1 MNQPREVSIALVG
14 CGFVA
19 DYYMATLGSYP
30 WIRVAG
36 VFDIDAA
43 RLETFCAY
51 YKLNRYESFDTLL
64 RDRQVTIVLNLTNPR
79 AHYDV
84 SLRCLEAGKHVYS
97 EKPLAMGYA
106 DAEKL
111 VRLAEERGLII
122 SSAPCSLLGN
132 AAQTLWRGVRD
143 GVVGDIRLVYA
154 ELDDGMVH
162 RMPYKKW
169 RSPSGSPWPY
179 KDEFEVGCTLEHAG
193 YYLSWLIAIFGPVEK
208 VVAQASFLVPNK
220 VPDEIL
226 VPPDT
231 PDCSIGV
238 LKFSDGVVARLT
250 TTIVGPHDHSIR
262 IIGEKGVLNI
272 KDCWFN
278 DAKVKLRRL
287 MTIRRKTF
295 LSPVPTTYRVAGA
308 PDRKLQNTGGNRM
321 DFAAGVVELALAVQE
336 GRACRLSPRF
346 SLHVNEVALALQQA
360 TDGLVYQTKSTFA
373 PVEPMDWA
381 R

>member
-36 VFDIDAA
+36 VFDIDAD

-51 YKLNRYESFDTLL
+51 YKLNRYESFDALL
-64 RDRQVTIVLNLTNPR
+64 CDRQVTIVLNLTNPR

-111 VRLAEERGLII
+111 VGLAEERGLII

-132 AAQTLWRGVRD
+132 AAQTLWRSVRE

-169 RSPSGSPWPY
+169 RSPSGAPWPY

-208 VVAQASFLVPNK
+208 VVAQASFLVLNK

-238 LKFSDGVVARLT
+238 LKFSNGVVARLT

-278 DAKVKLRRL
+278 DAKVKRRRL

-295 LSPVPTTYRVAGA
+295 LSPISTTYRVAGA

-336 GRACRLSPRF
+336 GRACRLSPKF

-360 TDGLVYQTKSTFA
+360 TDGLVYQTKSRFA